1 MRPLSRRKHP
11 PERGAKPRPRAL
23 ASARARG
30 RSRRVRAALA
40 GLAACL
46 LLGGAGF
53 PLWHGG
59 FVHGAIDAAR
69 AAVER
74 AALGAGLGIAR
85 IEIRGLRHADA
96 DTVQRALGATMRAPI
111 YAFDPEAARERLLA
125 LGWVE
130 SAAVARRLPD
140 TIHVDIRERRP
151 FALWQH
157 NQRLHLIDRAGAVIT
172 GERLARF
179 GALPLVVGRGA
190 DDRAA
195 EIVDLL
201 SARETLAE
209 RVAAAML
216 VSERRWSLRFD
227 NGVEVRLPERD
238 TSAALERLAAL
249 QARHSILDR
258 KLRAIDLR
266 LPDRLIVRLLEPVR
280 AGAGKRGKKT

>member
-1 MRPLSRRKHP
+1 MRPLRRRKPP
-11 PERGAKPRPRAL
+11 PEHGTRPRAR
-23 ASARARG
+23 AGARGRG
-30 RSRRVRAALA
+30 RSRRVRA
-40 GLAACL
+40 LAALGACA

-53 PLWHGG
+53 SLWHAG
-59 FVHGAIDAAR
+59 VVRSAIDAA
-69 AAVER
+69 AAGVER

-96 DTVQRALGATMRAPI
+96 DTVQRALGAAMRSPI
-111 YAFDPEAARERLLA
+111 YTFDPEAARRRLLA
-125 LGWVE
+125 LGWIE
-130 SAAVARRLPD
+130 WAAVTRRLPD
-140 TIHVDIRERRP
+140 TIHVDVRERRP

-172 GERLARF
+172 GEGLGRF

-201 SARETLAE
+201 AAREALAE

-227 NGVEVRLPERD
+227 NGVEVRLPERG
-238 TSAALERLAAL
+238 TPAALERLAAL

-280 AGAGKRGKKT
+280 AGAAERGKKT